1 MEDKARTN
9 GQLIHEPAATQGRI
23 GELEVWE
30 GKPKEV
36 EGILSESEIK
46 YRSLFEKSVDPILLL
61 ERDRFADCNEAALEL
76 LRCPSKDKLLGLRP
90 SQISPERQ
98 PDGQLSAEKE
108 KKTFDLVE
116 KKESFHFEWM
126 HRAFDGKDFW
136 VEVSLTVI
144 SVRDKLMA
152 HVIWREIT
160 EQKETEKALTDA
172 EEKYRN
178 IFENAVEGIF
188 QTTPDGRFLAANP
201 ALAGMYGF
209 ESPRELIATITNIEN
224 RMYVDPADRERLR
237 RLYEEQG
244 FVRNFETRLYRKDGS
259 ILWISMTGRVARDGD
274 GKTVYYEG
282 VAEDITIRKHVE
294 QTLRELNQRLHDIID
309 FLPDPT
315 FALDREGKIIFW
327 NRAVEEMTGVKA
339 GEILGKG
346 DHEYSIPFYGTR
358 RPMIVDMALAPH
370 EEFKNQYSYVR
381 KENGCIVAEGYVP
394 FPGREGRFL
403 WGKVAPICDTEGEV
417 VGAIE
422 SVRDITK
429 YKRTE
434 EELRNHKEHL
444 EELVEERTAKLNM
457 ANELLQFEIAERTE
471 AETKLKEYRD
481 HLERLVSERTVELTK
496 SEKKYRDL
504 VDNALVGIYKTNIR
518 GDHLYGNEA
527 LARMLEFE
535 SLEDL
540 LPTPVSERYKNPE
553 DRKSFI
559 KYLKETGKV
568 LNFELELVTMTGK
581 TRNVLLNAVLEGD
594 EISGMMLDIT
604 DRKES
609 EQELKMKSLSLE
621 ELNAALR
628 VLLEQRQKDRNEL
641 EDNIFHNVKE
651 LVLPYID
658 TLKQRHLDEQ
668 QKMYLDVLDRNLK
681 NIISPFIQKM
691 RSVYANF
698 TPAEI
703 KVANLVREG
712 KTAKEIA
719 VILGVA
725 ETSINTHKQRIRN
738 KLGLAHQKTNLK
750 TYLMSLK

>member
-1 MEDKARTN
+1 MKDKGKTN
-9 GQLIHEPAATQGRI
+9 GQLIREPAAMRKRI
-23 GELEVWE
+23 GELEALGDE
-30 GKPKEV
+30 PKDV
-36 EGILSESEIK
+36 EGILSESETK
-46 YRSLFEKSVDPILLL
+46 YRALFEKSVDPILLL
-61 ERDRFADCNEAALEL
+61 EGERFADCNEAALRL
-76 LRCPSKDKLLGLRP
+76 LRCPNKDKLVGLRP

-98 PDGQLSAEKE
+98 PDGQFSAEKE
-108 KKTFDLVE
+108 RKTFDLAE
-116 KKESFHFEWM
+116 RNESFQFEWV
-126 HRAFDGKDFW
+126 HRAFDGKDLW
-136 VEVSLTVI
+136 VEVSLTTI
-144 SVRDKLMA
+144 PITGKLMA
-152 HVIWREIT
+152 HVIWRDIS
-160 EQKETEKALTDA
+160 EQKQTEKALTEA

-209 ESPRELIATITNIEN
+209 ESPRELIETITNIEN

-259 ILWISMTGRVARDGD
+259 ILWISMTGRAVRGSD
-274 GKTVYYEG
+274 GKTVCYEG
-282 VAEDITIRKHVE
+282 MAEDITIRKQAE
-294 QTLRELNQRLHDIID
+294 ETLRELNQRLHDIID

-315 FALDREGKIIFW
+315 FGIDMRGKVIFW
-327 NRAVEEMTGVKA
+327 NRAMEEMTGVKA
-339 GEILGKG
+339 VEILGKG

-370 EEFKNQYSYVR
+370 EEFKNQYSYVS
-381 KENGCIVAEGYVP
+381 KENGYIVAEGYVP
-394 FPGREGRFL
+394 FPGREGKFL
-403 WGKVAPICDTEGEV
+403 WGKVAPICSTEGNV

-422 SVRDITK
+422 SVRDITGHR
-429 YKRTE
+429 RTE
-434 EELRNHKEHL
+434 QELRNHKEHL
-444 EELVEERTAKLNM
+444 EELVEERTVGLNT
-457 ANELLQFEIAERTE
+457 ANELLQLEIAERTQ
-471 AETKLKEYRD
+471 AETELKEYRD

-504 VDNALVGIYKTNIR
+504 VDNALVAIYKTNIR

-559 KYLKETGKV
+559 KCLKETGKV
-568 LNFELELVTMTGK
+568 FNFELELVTMTGK
-581 TRNVLLNAVLEGD
+581 TRNVLLNAILEGD

-628 VLLEQRQKDRNEL
+628 VLLEQRQKDKNEL

-658 TLKQRHLDEQ
+658 TLRQRHLDEQ
-668 QKMYLDVLDRNLK
+668 QKMYLDVLDKNLK
-681 NIISPFIQKM
+681 NIISPLIQKM
-691 RSVYANF
+691 RSVYASF

-750 TYLMSLK
+750 TYLMSLE